1 MQTKLTLR
9 LESELIEKVKI
20 LAEDLD
26 ISLSKMVADY
36 FNALLQINNLPD
48 PSSPLLDEIM
58 GIISNKAM
66 DYKSEYKEYLDKK
79 YS

>member
-9 LESELIEKVKI
+9 LESELIEKVKT

-26 ISLSKMVADY
+26 ISLSKMVTDY
-36 FNALLQINNLPD
+36 FNSLLQINNLPD

-58 GIISNKAM
+58 GMLPNKNYKN
-66 DYKSEYKEYLDKK
+66 DYRDYLDNK

>member
-9 LESELIEKVKI
+9 LESELIEKVKT

-26 ISLSKMVADY
+26 ISLSKMVTDY

-58 GIISNKAM
+58 GIISDKDI
-66 DYKSEYKEYLDKK
+66 DYKSDYKEYLDKK